1 MVDGLKLYED
11 LLDRTEVSKL
21 VSLVNDLRVA
31 GKRGQFQGKCTVCL
45 MSVCWKDLSLLLF
58 ITFFDQY
65 AIVSVCP
72 YSQSWWFQLEMTLYW
87 YIFFSFIIVVE

>member
-11 LLDRTEVSKL
+11 LLDSTEVSKL

-58 ITFFDQY
+58 
-65 AIVSVCP
+65 
-72 YSQSWWFQLEMTLYW
+72 
-87 YIFFSFIIVVE
+87 FFSFTHLGMDLYSDLIFCFVRKYPQNKKNNYFG